1 MSSPKQLLFRCA
13 ALVFRCAALGQRL
26 LATMGTLASLALFAA
41 SASALPEDQQQPIHV
56 TADSAVQENDKV
68 TYRGN
73 VVIVQGSIKIDAD
86 QVLIYH
92 DKGKLQ
98 RAVAT
103 GKPVHFQQQ
112 PDTNGGL
119 MTGHAGTV
127 IYYNT
132 DQRVELLQ
140 DALVDRDKS
149 TLKGQ
154 RIEYLLATKILKAE
168 GAAANNQSGRVEMV
182 LQPNQTDNKAAPA
195 GSTSGAAPATP
206 ATPPATSTPAAPA
219 PAVGAPASPAEKR

>member
-1 MSSPKQLLFRCA
+1 MSNHKKQPGRNQFLARCI
-13 ALVFRCAALGQRL
+13 ALGLAL
-26 LATMGTLASLALFAA
+26 LAPRAM
-41 SASALPEDQQQPIHV
+41 ALPEDQQQPIHV
-56 TADSAVQENDKV
+56 TADSAVQEDNKV

-73 VVIVQGSIKIDAD
+73 VVIVQGSIKIEAD

-103 GKPVHFQQQ
+103 GKPVHFQEQ
-112 PDTNGGL
+112 PDTNGGP
-119 MTGHAGTV
+119 MTGHAATV

-132 DQRVELLQ
+132 EQRVELLQ
-140 DALVDRDKS
+140 DALVDRDQS

-154 RIEYLLATKILKAE
+154 RIEYLLATKVLKAE
-168 GAAANNQSGRVEMV
+168 GTAANSQPGRVEMV

-195 GSTSGAAPATP
+195 PAATP
-206 ATPPATSTPAAPA
+206 TAPTVVPTATPTTNSTTAPTTSPSTTPAGSPPPA
-219 PAVGAPASPAEKR
+219 AGPAEKR

>member
-1 MSSPKQLLFRCA
+1 MSNPKYIVRLA
-13 ALVFRCAALGQRL
+13 A
-26 LATMGTLASLALFAA
+26 TLALSLIATL
-41 SASALPEDQQQPIHV
+41 ASALPEDQQQPIRV
-56 TADSAVQENDKV
+56 TADSAVQENNTV

-73 VVIVQGSIKIDAD
+73 VVIVQGTIQIAGD
-86 QVLIYH
+86 QVVIHH

-103 GKPVHFQQQ
+103 GKPVRFQQQ

-140 DALVDRDKS
+140 DALVDRDQS

-154 RIEYLLATKILKAE
+154 RIEYLIPTKVLRAD
-168 GAAANNQSGRVEMV
+168 GTANTQLGSGQPGRVEMV
-182 LQPNQTDNKAAPA
+182 LQPNQAEGKPSAPA
-195 GSTSGAAPATP
+195 AGAVPTP
-206 ATPPATSTPAAPA
+206 ASTPTPT
-219 PAVGAPASPAEKR
+219 PTPAEPR

>member
-1 MSSPKQLLFRCA
+1 MSNPNRDFYPR
-13 ALVFRCAALGQRL
+13 
-26 LATMGTLASLALFAA
+26 SLAARGLALALSLFAPLA
-41 SASALPEDQQQPIHV
+41 NALPEDSQQPIRV
-56 TADSAVQENDKV
+56 TADNAVQENNTV

-73 VVIVQGSIKIDAD
+73 VVVVQGTIKITAD

-103 GKPVHFQQQ
+103 GKPVHFQEQ
-112 PDTNGGL
+112 PDAKGGL

-132 DQRVELLQ
+132 DQRIELID
-140 DALVDRDKS
+140 DALVDRDQS

-154 RIEYLLATKILKAE
+154 RIEYLMTSKTLRAD
-168 GAAANNQSGRVEMV
+168 GANTSSQPGRVEMV
-182 LQPNQTDNKAAPA
+182 LQPNKEGQ
-195 GSTSGAAPATP
+195 
-206 ATPPATSTPAAPA
+206 PPAETPAAPTTPA
-219 PAVGAPASPAEKR
+219 PPTEFH